1 MLPQLNKLYQGN
13 NRQGRTMFG
22 QKNHV
27 QDPHLT
33 TQELLNYHKLA
44 NEGRIEDITAHIRQ
58 KRQGNLGSKQTYK
71 QHLLPSTPRCLWN
84 VAAFKRH
91 SGCPSKFWTRSTLFE
106 NYSKCLIW
114 IFQFLAFLMTFLS
127 TQFVNVAGYVEWDF
141 FCDFQTPCRS
151 QSCPDTL

>member
-1 MLPQLNKLYQGN
+1 
-13 NRQGRTMFG
+13 MFG
-22 QKNHV
+22 PKNHV

-91 SGCPSKFWTRSTLFE
+91 LGCPSKFGPDPHCLKITQNVSFE
-106 NYSKCLIW
+106 
-114 IFQFLAFLMTFLS
+114 FLGFLM
-127 TQFVNVAGYVEWDF
+127 N
-141 FCDFQTPCRS
+141 FC
-151 QSCPDTL
+151 LLNL

>member
-1 MLPQLNKLYQGN
+1 MLPQLQKLYRGN

-58 KRQGNLGSKQTYK
+58 KRQGNLGSLKTKHTNSISCRPPPGVYGTLQLSKDIQGVQASFKLVTMQYWSVSNPK
-71 QHLLPSTPRCLWN
+71 
-84 VAAFKRH
+84 VAR
-91 SGCPSKFWTRSTLFE
+91 
-106 NYSKCLIW
+106 
-114 IFQFLAFLMTFLS
+114 
-127 TQFVNVAGYVEWDF
+127 
-141 FCDFQTPCRS
+141 TPCS
-151 QSCPDTL
+151 TAF

>member
-1 MLPQLNKLYQGN
+1 
-13 NRQGRTMFG
+13 MFG

-91 SGCPSKFWTRSTLFE
+91 SGCPSKFQIGDYAILVS
-106 NYSKCLIW
+106 I
-114 IFQFLAFLMTFLS
+114 Q
-127 TQFVNVAGYVEWDF
+127 
-141 FCDFQTPCRS
+141 S

>member
-1 MLPQLNKLYQGN
+1 
-13 NRQGRTMFG
+13 MFG

-106 NYSKCLIW
+106 NYSKCLI
-114 IFQFLAFLMTFLS
+114 
-127 TQFVNVAGYVEWDF
+127 
-141 FCDFQTPCRS
+141 
-151 QSCPDTL
+151 